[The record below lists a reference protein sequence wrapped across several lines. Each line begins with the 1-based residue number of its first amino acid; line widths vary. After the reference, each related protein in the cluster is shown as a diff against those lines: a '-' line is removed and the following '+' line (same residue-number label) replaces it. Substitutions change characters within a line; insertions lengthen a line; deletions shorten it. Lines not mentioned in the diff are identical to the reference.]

1 MTINR
6 LHSSRREFLRL
17 AGVGAGGA
25 LAAGLV
31 PTRADAWTPWRAATQ
46 PAASPTDALAARRAQ
61 MGALPIEQTPLGS
74 NIFLLSGPG
83 GNVVVLHGPDGK
95 VVVDSFV
102 QPAWPKLKA
111 TLDGVDRSPITL
123 LIDTHWHF
131 DHADNNASFKAAGAK
146 ILAHANTKNRLSET
160 HDLLG
165 MHFAPAPPEALPTQT
180 FTTTLTQR
188 VNGEELALGHFD
200 PAHTD
205 TDIYVRYPKANVLH
219 LGDVFFNGRYPFI
232 DASTGGNINGMITG
246 ATKAL
251 GMADAQTKIVPGHG
265 PLGDKA
271 ALTKYRDLL
280 TTVRDRV
287 QKLKTAGR
295 SLAEVQQAKPSAEF
309 DGEWGKGMIDADTF
323 VALVYNTLIS

>member
-1 MTINR
+1 MNIDR
-6 LHSSRREFLRL
+6 LHSSRREFLQL
-17 AGVGAGGA
+17 AGAGAGGA
-25 LAAGLV
+25 LLFGLV
-31 PTRADAWTPWRAATQ
+31 PPRVGAWDAWQAATQ

-61 MGALPIEQTPLGS
+61 MGALPIQQTPLGS
-74 NIFLLSGPG
+74 NVFLLSGPG

-111 TLDGVDRSPITL
+111 ALDGVDQSPIAL

-131 DHADNNASFKAAGAK
+131 DHADNNASFRAAGAK
-146 ILAHANTKNRLSET
+146 ILAHANTKTRLSET
-160 HDLLG
+160 HDVLG
-165 MHFAPAPPEALPTQT
+165 MHFAPSPPEALPTQT
-180 FTTTLTQR
+180 FTSTLTQT
-188 VNGEELALGHFD
+188 VNGEELTLGYF
-200 PAHTD
+200 AASHTD

-219 LGDVFFNGRYPFI
+219 MGDVYFNGRYPFI

-251 GMADAQTKIVPGHG
+251 GIADAQTKIVPGHG

-271 ALTKYRDLL
+271 ALTKYRDVLA
-280 TTVRDRV
+280 TVRDRV

-295 SLAEVQQAKPSAEF
+295 SLTEVQQANPSAEF
-309 DGEWGKGMIDADTF
+309 DAEWGKGGMDPDNF
-323 VALVYNTLIS
+323 VALVYNTL